1 MKNRDFAK
9 FYDNLSLMDKERK
22 KAWVAKSAAAR
33 REAARNSRYR
43 IWLEW
48 KELKGNGL
56 RITDAARVMGVSYYS
71 LKRAIEEF
79 DDGKATP

>member
-1 MKNRDFAK
+1 MKNRDWVK
-9 FYDNLSLMDKERK
+9 FHDNIALIHKERK
-22 KAWVAKSAAAR
+22 KAWVAKSAATR

-56 RITDAARVMGVSYYS
+56 RITDAARVMGVSYTS